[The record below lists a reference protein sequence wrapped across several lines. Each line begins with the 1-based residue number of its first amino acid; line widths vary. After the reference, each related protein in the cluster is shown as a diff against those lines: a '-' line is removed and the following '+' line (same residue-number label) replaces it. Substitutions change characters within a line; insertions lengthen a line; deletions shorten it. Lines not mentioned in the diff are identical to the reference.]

1 MVNLLQKERQS
12 LRKKPSPNPYVKRT
26 THTSKRYFFLMHVDW
41 NIYNCLIIRFPG
53 NGHLSLTEFEAHVG
67 ADFLFTVPLF
77 NYFDGDKNQ
86 MLSVREFVDI
96 PFNEMNTNGMHAF

>member
-1 MVNLLQKERQS
+1 
-12 LRKKPSPNPYVKRT
+12 
-26 THTSKRYFFLMHVDW
+26 MHVDC
-41 NIYNCLIIRFPG
+41 IIFNCLIIRFPG
-53 NGHLSLTEFEAHVG
+53 DGHLSLTEFEAHVG

>member
-1 MVNLLQKERQS
+1 MAIGLHIQANVI
-12 LRKKPSPNPYVKRT
+12 
-26 THTSKRYFFLMHVDW
+26 FLMHVDW
-41 NIYNCLIIRFPG
+41 NINNCLIIRFPG
-53 NGHLSLTEFEAHVG
+53 DGLLSLTEFEAHVG